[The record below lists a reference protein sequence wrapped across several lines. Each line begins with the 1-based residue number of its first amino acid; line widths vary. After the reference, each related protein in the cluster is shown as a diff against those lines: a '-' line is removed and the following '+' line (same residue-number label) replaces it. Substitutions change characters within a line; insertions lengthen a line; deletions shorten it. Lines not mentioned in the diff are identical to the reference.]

1 MYRLISP
8 EMCVALRLV
17 DLPNGK
23 LAPMNYGPALFY
35 LPDSLIARLPS
46 SVTDLI
52 GAGEGSAA
60 DDAELHEAAQ
70 TAAIAG
76 AAAERWQRCLTFTY
90 DGVTAYA
97 DPAIAPLAAKILALD
112 EADSDDP
119 VTFKLTAADWRSW
132 TRTQL
137 RAYGAAI
144 DTHIQACFDNE
155 KALVDAILTASD
167 REELNAVDL
176 TAGWP

>member
-1 MYRLISP
+1 MILMTESQAESLRSLTAGQAS
-8 EMCVALRLV
+8 RLV
-17 DLPNGK
+17 SVH
-23 LAPMNYGPALFY
+23 YGHGVYIL
-35 LPDSLIARLPS
+35 
-46 SVTDLI
+46 
-52 GAGEGSAA
+52 GEGVLSDPAHAAHHDTLSALPTGDPLESA
-60 DDAELHEAAQ
+60 RS
-70 TAAIAG
+70 AAIAA

-97 DPAIAPLAAKILALD
+97 DPAIAPLAAKIMALD

-144 DTHIQACFDNE
+144 DTHIQAAFDNE
-155 KALVDAILTASD
+155 KALVDAILAASD

-176 TAGWP
+176 TSGWP

>member
-1 MYRLISP
+1 MIILNQAQATGLRDATAGRIAVVDADHYGHGVYILSDAVLSDP
-8 EMCVALRLV
+8 AHADQHDTLSALPTGDPL
-17 DLPNGK
+17 
-23 LAPMNYGPALFY
+23 
-35 LPDSLIARLPS
+35 
-46 SVTDLI
+46 
-52 GAGEGSAA
+52 
-60 DDAELHEAAQ
+60 EAARQ
-70 TAAIAG
+70 AAIAA

-155 KALVDAILTASD
+155 KALVDAILAASD
-167 REELNAVDL
+167 RDELNAVDL
-176 TAGWP
+176 TSGWP